1 MLNNE
6 VDGIAC
12 NARNATRQTFYD
24 KEMKMLRIQHE
35 MPDMFALL
43 TVAPETKQRAVAAA
57 VATLAVRLA
66 GLEDPVV
73 AEGLSQLEHG
83 KVVSDDSL
91 RKRLFDVV
99 ERLDEQY
106 FALSAR
112 REAGD
117 EVETEMMN
125 MFYQARAASSVCF
138 AFSASPIEAAAEALY
153 EASKV
158 TDNPQSVVTAA
169 MDAVGNHEA
178 KNHGSHASGAS
189 ASV

>member
-1 MLNNE
+1 
-6 VDGIAC
+6 
-12 NARNATRQTFYD
+12 
-24 KEMKMLRIQHE
+24 
-35 MPDMFALL
+35 
-43 TVAPETKQRAVAAA
+43 
-57 VATLAVRLA
+57 
-66 GLEDPVV
+66 
-73 AEGLSQLEHG
+73 LSQLEHG